1 MGTQWLRAAAIAA
14 LAAASV
20 QAQAASVTLTGWA
33 FGAGNSVQTTTF
45 SGAAGGFRGS
55 LTGTGASVAGAVDTA
70 SFITYCIELS
80 ESFHFGTSPIGDYNV
95 VAGASYFQSRRS
107 DAGIAD
113 RLGRLMTWVAD
124 NPTRV
129 DSAAESTSMQLA
141 IWNLVYDNDWSLT
154 TTVGFRD
161 SSTFGSYADTL
172 LAGASSITAS
182 RYDVFALERV
192 GNQDFLL
199 ATQRPA
205 RSSITSGS
213 ASSPVPEPASLAL
226 VVAALAGLGLTGKLA
241 RKLSRKRAV
250 SRAGAA
256 AT

>member
-20 QAQAASVTLTGWA
+20 QAQSASVTLTGWA
-33 FGAGNSVQTTTF
+33 FGNGNNVNTTMY

-55 LTGTGASVAGAVDTA
+55 LTGAGAAGAADTA

-80 ESFHFGTSPIGDYNV
+80 ESFHFGTSPIGNYNV

-124 NPTRV
+124 NPTQV
-129 DSAAESTSMQLA
+129 DNAGESTSLQLA
-141 IWNLVYDNDWSLT
+141 IWNLVYDKDWSVT
-154 TTVGFRD
+154 MTSPGSFDD
-161 SSTFGSYADTL
+161 SSIYRTQASRL
-172 LAGASSITAS
+172 LAGGQGVTSS

-205 RSSITSGS
+205 RSSITSSS
-213 ASSPVPEPASLAL
+213 ASSQVPEPASLAL

-241 RKLSRKRAV
+241 RKLSRKRGV

>member
-1 MGTQWLRAAAIAA
+1 MGTQWLRATAIAA

-124 NPTRV
+124 NPTQV
-129 DSAAESTSMQLA
+129 DNAGESTSLQLA
-141 IWNLVYDNDWSLT
+141 IWNLVYDKDWSV
-154 TTVGFRD
+154 TVT
-161 SSTFGSYADTL
+161 STGSFADTSSFRTQANVL
-172 LAGASSITAS
+172 LAGGQGVTSS
-182 RYDVFALERV
+182 RYDVFALERA
-192 GNQDFLL
+192 GSQDFLL
-199 ATQRPA
+199 ATQRPV
-205 RSSITSGS
+205 RSSS
-213 ASSPVPEPASLAL
+213 ASSQVPEPTSLAL
-226 VVAALAGLGLTGKLA
+226 AAVALVGLGITGKLA
-241 RKLSRKRAV
+241 RKLSRKRGV